1 MKIIHGIRFA
11 YIPAGTFWM
20 GSPEDETGR
29 HEDESLH
36 QVRLTKG
43 FYMQIT
49 PVTQGQWEAV
59 MGDNPSHFKEAGPD
73 APVEQVSW
81 EDAQKFIEML
91 NFTVDSYHLRLPT
104 EAEWEYACRA
114 GTQTEYHFGDDPAEL
129 KENDWYEEN
138 SGGKTHPVCQLKPNP
153 WGLYDMHG
161 NVAEWCQDW
170 FGDYPNRPMTDPT
183 GPEPG
188 AFRVLRGGAWS
199 DDARLC
205 RAADRSGDT
214 PVSRNRGL
222 GFRLLAE
229 PSEDAPEPPLEYR
242 CPECAAITYYHPEN
256 PPDECDNCGSWT
268 ELRDSSDASL
278 TSKSSYYDAGG
289 IETIN
294 IIRAKLTPEQFRG
307 FLLGNALKYLS
318 RLNYKDN
325 ASRDAEK
332 AFQYTKWLKEEME
345 E

>member
-91 NFTVDSYHLRLPT
+91 NFTVDSYHLRLST

-129 KENDWYEEN
+129 KKTT
-138 SGGKTHPVCQLKPNP
+138 GTKRTPAGKRIP
-153 WGLYDMHG
+153 
-161 NVAEWCQDW
+161 
-170 FGDYPNRPMTDPT
+170 
-183 GPEPG
+183 
-188 AFRVLRGGAWS
+188 
-199 DDARLC
+199 
-205 RAADRSGDT
+205 
-214 PVSRNRGL
+214 
-222 GFRLLAE
+222 
-229 PSEDAPEPPLEYR
+229 
-242 CPECAAITYYHPEN
+242 CA
-256 PPDECDNCGSWT
+256 S
-268 ELRDSSDASL
+268 
-278 TSKSSYYDAGG
+278 
-289 IETIN
+289 
-294 IIRAKLTPEQFRG
+294 
-307 FLLGNALKYLS
+307 
-318 RLNYKDN
+318 
-325 ASRDAEK
+325 
-332 AFQYTKWLKEEME
+332 
-345 E
+345 